1 MVQMQLSQDVMSLS
15 PGDAES
21 SSGSAGVHGSTDE
34 LGEALT
40 SLDNLLEQP
49 RQPMPFC
56 YASGL
61 WCRLSPS
68 TCGRS
73 EKKVLT

>member
-56 YASGL
+56 YASGPVVSL
-61 WCRLSPS
+61 E
-68 TCGRS
+68 S
-73 EKKVLT
+73 EYMRTLRKKVLT